1 MAHRTGGIENG
12 APEFK
17 YTGER
22 MADDHNSGLS
32 TWPDLIAKIRARTP
46 ARVLADR
53 TGAAYRTTTQ
63 LQLRQDHAA
72 ARDAVRAEFELRKDL
87 GAELVA
93 RWKLFC
99 VSTMAS
105 SKDEYLRRPDLGR
118 RLDGKAQAQL
128 LAQCPL
134 NADLQIV
141 IGDGLSVTAVSTQ
154 VPALLP
160 LLAEKARS
168 RGWTLGQTFAIQYCR
183 VGVMNDV
190 GELLQPKIVVLLIG
204 ERPGL
209 ATAESLSA
217 YMAYQP
223 RAGHNDSNRNLISN
237 IHARGVSTEAAASR
251 IIDLAEQMMQ
261 RQTSGVE
268 IKEELPKAKWLK

>member
-1 MAHRTGGIENG
+1 
-12 APEFK
+12 
-17 YTGER
+17 
-22 MADDHNSGLS
+22 MADNQNSGLS
-32 TWPDLIAKIRARTP
+32 KWPDLIEKIRARTP

-53 TGAAYRTTTQ
+53 TGAAYRTATQ
-63 LQLRQDHAA
+63 LQLRLDHAA
-72 ARDAVRAEFELRKDL
+72 ARDAVRAEFNLERDL
-87 GAELVA
+87 GTELVQ

-99 VSTMAS
+99 VSTMAG
-105 SKDEYLRRPDLGR
+105 SKEEYLQRPDLGR
-118 RLDGKAQAQL
+118 RLDENARRQL
-128 LAQCPL
+128 ASHCAS

-141 IGDGLSVTAVSTQ
+141 IGDGLSVTAVSSQ

-160 LLAEKARS
+160 LLAEKARL
-168 RGWTLGQTFAIQYCR
+168 RRWTLGQPFAVKHCR
-183 VGVMNDV
+183 VGLMNDL
-190 GELLQPKIVVLLIG
+190 GELLQPKVIVLLIG

-237 IHARGVSTEAAASR
+237 IHARGVSAEAAASR
-251 IIDLAEQMMQ
+251 VIDLAEQMMR

-268 IKEELPKAKWLK
+268 IKEELPRAKWLK

>member
-1 MAHRTGGIENG
+1 
-12 APEFK
+12 
-17 YTGER
+17 
-22 MADDHNSGLS
+22 MADDENSGLS
-32 TWPDLIAKIRARTP
+32 IWPSLIEKIRARTP

-53 TGAAYRTTTQ
+53 TGAAYRTATQ
-63 LQLRQDHAA
+63 LQLRHDHAA
-72 ARDAVRAEFELRKDL
+72 ARDALRAEFDLTRDL
-87 GAELVA
+87 GVDFVQ
-93 RWKLFC
+93 RWKLFGI
-99 VSTMAS
+99 STMAA

-118 RLDGKAQAQL
+118 RLSEDALRLL
-128 LAQCPL
+128 LAQCSR

-160 LLAEKARS
+160 MLEEKARS
-168 RGWTLGQTFAIQYCR
+168 RGWIFGLPFTVSYCR

-190 GELLQPKIVVLLIG
+190 GELLQPKVVVLLIG

-223 RAGHNDSNRNLISN
+223 QAGHNDANRNLISN
-237 IHARGVSTEAAASR
+237 IHARGVSAEAASSR
-251 IIDLAEQMMQ
+251 IIDLAEQMM
-261 RQTSGVE
+261 RLKVSGVE
-268 IKEELPKAKWLK
+268 IKENLPTAKWLR